1 MIHRLFFFG
10 CLRLTWYFF
19 LLLSHNFSF
28 LLSSHCFSSSLM
40 GFTLNLV
47 FICFVE
53 LEKNVKVTNQ
63 RLLPYFTAEALKEKL
78 CFKNESKLFCKFR
91 LHALYSIAT
100 FDISVVCE
108 PVLVHIYI

>member
-1 MIHRLFFFG
+1 
-10 CLRLTWYFF
+10 
-19 LLLSHNFSF
+19 
-28 LLSSHCFSSSLM
+28 M

-53 LEKNVKVTNQ
+53 LEKNVKVTNK

-108 PVLVHIYI
+108 PVLVHIYIFKSICLLTGRCGRKTHSFLYISNKVSFVILIDTYLV